1 VRITIGRLGSQAGR
15 LPRCPSLPGNLAV
28 VAAFLASLT
37 VLATAH
43 AAAADAAPKTIVYL
57 NATVIDGDPT
67 TVRKAMAVVTRGEKI
82 TRVAPVDGFHPESTW
97 QIVDVRGK
105 FVIPGL
111 INTHVH
117 LATAADPPAA
127 RTYLRRELF
136 SGVTTVRDMAGDS
149 RLLVELKREAEF
161 DEIVAPDIFFVALFA
176 GPDFFADPR
185 THQAAHGRTAGE
197 VPWMRAITRDTDL
210 RQAVAEARGTGATA
224 IKIYADLPAELV
236 RAITVEA
243 HRQNLLVWAHA
254 TVFPARP
261 SEVVD
266 AGVDVISHS
275 CLLGYEISEPAV
287 PAYAHRVPVA
297 PLATLKANPKIG
309 ALMTHIRERGTILD
323 ATAYVF
329 DSDPSPS
336 CPQGAEDYLTQ
347 LAYKAGI
354 PISVGTDDDLGG
366 KGVFSDLDNEV
377 SVLVK
382 NVGMSTADVIR
393 SATIIGARTMSL
405 EKVLGTIE
413 AGKSADFVVLAKNP
427 LDDIDNIRT
436 VEMVVKHGIPHQ
448 RSDFKP
454 GSAE

>member
-1 VRITIGRLGSQAGR
+1 VRTTIGRLNSQTAR
-15 LPRCPSLPGNLAV
+15 LSRHPSLTCNFAV
-28 VAAFLASLT
+28 MVVLLASLL
-37 VLATAH
+37 VFATAY
-43 AAAADAAPKTIVYL
+43 AAAADTTPRTTVYL
-57 NATVIDGDPT
+57 GATVIDGDPT
-67 TVRKAMAVVTRGEKI
+67 TVRKAMAVVTRGDKI
-82 TRVAPVDGFHPESTW
+82 IGVAPLDGFHPESTW
-97 QIVDVRGK
+97 KSVAISGK

-117 LATAADPPAA
+117 LATVADPPAA
-127 RTYLRRELF
+127 RSYLRRELY

-161 DEIVAPDIFFVALFA
+161 DEIVAPDIYFVALFA
-176 GPDFFADPR
+176 GPDFFTDPR
-185 THQAAHGRTAGE
+185 THQAARGRTAGE
-197 VPWMRAITRDTDL
+197 VPWMRAVTRDTDL
-210 RQAVAEARGTGATA
+210 RQAVAEARGSGATA

-236 RAITVEA
+236 KAITVEA
-243 HRQNLLVWAHA
+243 HRQNMLVWAHA

-287 PAYAHRVPVA
+287 PAYAHRVPVGTV
-297 PLATLKANPKIG
+297 ATLKANPKID
-309 ALMTHIRERGTILD
+309 ALMTHIRQRGTILD

-336 CPQGAEDYLTQ
+336 CPAGAEDYLTQ

-366 KGVFSDLDNEV
+366 KSAFSDMDNEV

-382 NVGMSTADVIR
+382 NVGMSAADVIR
-393 SATIIGARTMSL
+393 SATIIGARTMNL
-405 EKVLGTIE
+405 EKALGTIE
-413 AGKSADFVVLAKNP
+413 VGKSADFVVLNKNP

-436 VEMVVKHGIPHQ
+436 VEMVVKHGIPH
-448 RSDFKP
+448 RRRDFKP

>member
-1 VRITIGRLGSQAGR
+1 M
-15 LPRCPSLPGNLAV
+15 GNLAV
-28 VAAFLASLT
+28 IALFLASLAAF
-37 VLATAH
+37 ATAP
-43 AAAADAAPKTIVYL
+43 AAAADNAPNTVVYL
-57 NATVIDGDPT
+57 GATLIDGDPT
-67 TVRKAMAVVTRGEKI
+67 AVRKAMAVVTRGDRI
-82 TRVAPVDGFHPESTW
+82 VSVAPAEGFHPESTW
-97 QIVDVRGK
+97 QTVDVGGK

-117 LATAADPPAA
+117 LATEADPPAA

-176 GPDFFADPR
+176 GPDFFTDPR
-185 THQAAHGRTAGE
+185 THQAARGRIAGE

-210 RQAVAEARGTGATA
+210 RQAVAEARGTGASA

-243 HRQNLLVWAHA
+243 HRQNMLVWAHA

-287 PAYAHRVPVA
+287 PAYQHRVTVA
-297 PLATLKANPKIG
+297 TVATLKANPKLE
-309 ALMTHIRERGTILD
+309 ALMTHIRQRGTILD

-336 CPQGAEDYLTQ
+336 CPAGAEDYLTR

-366 KGVFSDLDNEV
+366 KGAFSDLDNEV
-377 SVLVK
+377 AVLVK

-393 SATIIGARTMSL
+393 SATIIGARTLHL
-405 EKVLGTIE
+405 EKELGTIE
-413 AGKSADFVVLAKNP
+413 AGKSADFVVLDKNP
-427 LDDIDNIRT
+427 LDDIDNIRS
-436 VEMVVKHGIPHQ
+436 VETVVKHGIAHP
-448 RSDFKP
+448 RSDFKS
-454 GSAE
+454 GSVE

>member
-1 VRITIGRLGSQAGR
+1 M
-15 LPRCPSLPGNLAV
+15 GNLAV
-28 VAAFLASLT
+28 IVPFLASLT
-37 VLATAH
+37 TFATAP
-43 AAAADAAPKTIVYL
+43 AAAADSAPKTVVYL
-57 NATVIDGDPT
+57 GATLIDGDPT
-67 TVRKAMAVVTRGEKI
+67 AVRKAMAVVTRGDRI
-82 TRVAPVDGFHPESTW
+82 VSVAPADGFHPESTW
-97 QIVDVRGK
+97 QTVDVGGK

-117 LATAADPPAA
+117 LATEADPPAA

-185 THQAAHGRTAGE
+185 THQAARGRTAGE

-210 RQAVAEARGTGATA
+210 RQAVAEARGTGASA

-236 RAITVEA
+236 SAITLEA
-243 HRQNLLVWAHA
+243 HRQNMLVWAHA

-287 PAYAHRVPVA
+287 PAYQHRVPVA
-297 PLATLKANPKIG
+297 TVATLKANPKLE
-309 ALMTHIRERGTILD
+309 ALMTHIRQRGTILD

-329 DSDPSPS
+329 DSNPSPS
-336 CPQGAEDYLTQ
+336 CPAGAEDYLTR

-354 PISVGTDDDLGG
+354 PISVGTDDDPGG
-366 KGVFSDLDNEV
+366 KSAFSEMDDEV
-377 SVLVK
+377 AVLVK

-393 SATIIGARTMSL
+393 SATIIGARTLHL
-405 EKVLGTIE
+405 EKELGTIE
-413 AGKSADFVVLAKNP
+413 AGKSADFVVLDKNP
-427 LDDIDNIRT
+427 LDDIDNIRAVAT
-436 VEMVVKHGIPHQ
+436 VVKHGIPHQ
-448 RSDFKP
+448 RSDFKS

>member
-1 VRITIGRLGSQAGR
+1 M
-15 LPRCPSLPGNLAV
+15 GNLAV
-28 VAAFLASLT
+28 IVPFLASLT
-37 VLATAH
+37 TFATAPV
-43 AAAADAAPKTIVYL
+43 AAADSAPKTVVYL
-57 NATVIDGDPT
+57 GATLIDGDPT
-67 TVRKAMAVVTRGEKI
+67 AVRKAMAVVTRGDRI
-82 TRVAPVDGFHPESTW
+82 VTVAPADGFHPESTW
-97 QIVDVRGK
+97 QTVDVGGK

-117 LATAADPPAA
+117 LATEADPPAA

-185 THQAAHGRTAGE
+185 THQAARGRTAGE

-210 RQAVAEARGTGATA
+210 RQAVAEARGTGASA

-236 RAITVEA
+236 SAITLEA
-243 HRQNLLVWAHA
+243 HRQNMLVWAHA

-287 PAYAHRVPVA
+287 PAYQHRVPVA
-297 PLATLKANPKIG
+297 TVATLKANPKLE
-309 ALMTHIRERGTILD
+309 ALMTHIRQRGTILD

-329 DSDPSPS
+329 DSNPSPS
-336 CPQGAEDYLTQ
+336 CPAGAEDYLTR

-354 PISVGTDDDLGG
+354 PISVGTDDDPGG
-366 KGVFSDLDNEV
+366 KSAFSEMDDEV
-377 SVLVK
+377 AVLVK

-393 SATIIGARTMSL
+393 SATIIGARTLHL
-405 EKVLGTIE
+405 EKELGTIE
-413 AGKSADFVVLAKNP
+413 AGKSADFVVLDKNP
-427 LDDIDNIRT
+427 LDDIDNIRAVAT
-436 VEMVVKHGIPHQ
+436 VVKHGIPHQ
-448 RSDFKP
+448 RSDFKS

>member
-1 VRITIGRLGSQAGR
+1 M
-15 LPRCPSLPGNLAV
+15 GNLAV
-28 VAAFLASLT
+28 IALFLASLAAF
-37 VLATAH
+37 ATAP
-43 AAAADAAPKTIVYL
+43 AAAADNAPKTVVYL
-57 NATVIDGDPT
+57 GATLIDGDPT
-67 TVRKAMAVVTRGEKI
+67 AVRKAMAVVTRGDRI
-82 TRVAPVDGFHPESTW
+82 VSVAPAEGFHPESTW
-97 QIVDVRGK
+97 QTVDVGGK

-117 LATAADPPAA
+117 LATEADPPAA

-176 GPDFFADPR
+176 GPDFFTDPR
-185 THQAAHGRTAGE
+185 THQAARGRIAGE

-210 RQAVAEARGTGATA
+210 RQAVAEARGTGAGA

-243 HRQNLLVWAHA
+243 HRQNMMVWAHA

-287 PAYAHRVPVA
+287 PAYQHRVPVA
-297 PLATLKANPKIG
+297 TVATLKANPKLE
-309 ALMTHIRERGTILD
+309 ALMTHIRQRGTILD

-336 CPQGAEDYLTQ
+336 CPAGAEDYLTR

-366 KGVFSDLDNEV
+366 KGAFSDLDNEV
-377 SVLVK
+377 AVLVK

-393 SATIIGARTMSL
+393 SATIIGARTLHL
-405 EKVLGTIE
+405 EKELGTIE
-413 AGKSADFVVLAKNP
+413 AGKSADFVVLDKDP
-427 LDDIDNIRT
+427 LDDIDNIRS
-436 VEMVVKHGIPHQ
+436 VETVVKHGIAHP
-448 RSDFKP
+448 RSDFKS
-454 GSAE
+454 GSVE

>member
-1 VRITIGRLGSQAGR
+1 M
-15 LPRCPSLPGNLAV
+15 GNLAV
-28 VAAFLASLT
+28 IALFLASLAAF
-37 VLATAH
+37 ATAP
-43 AAAADAAPKTIVYL
+43 AAAADNAPNTVVYL
-57 NATVIDGDPT
+57 GATLIDGDPT
-67 TVRKAMAVVTRGEKI
+67 AVRKAMAVVTRGDRI
-82 TRVAPVDGFHPESTW
+82 VSVAPAEGFHPESTW
-97 QIVDVRGK
+97 QTVDVGGK

-117 LATAADPPAA
+117 LATEADPPAA

-176 GPDFFADPR
+176 GPDFFTDPR
-185 THQAAHGRTAGE
+185 THQAARGRTAGE

-210 RQAVAEARGTGATA
+210 RQAVAEARGTGASA

-243 HRQNLLVWAHA
+243 HRQNMMVWAHA

-287 PAYAHRVPVA
+287 PAYQHRVPVA
-297 PLATLKANPKIG
+297 TVATLKANPKLE
-309 ALMTHIRERGTILD
+309 ALMTHIRQRGTILD

-336 CPQGAEDYLTQ
+336 CPAGAEDYLTR

-366 KGVFSDLDNEV
+366 KGAFSDLDNEV
-377 SVLVK
+377 AVLVK

-393 SATIIGARTMSL
+393 SATIIGARTLHL
-405 EKVLGTIE
+405 EKELGTIE
-413 AGKSADFVVLAKNP
+413 AGKSADFVVLDKNP
-427 LDDIDNIRT
+427 LDDIDNIRS
-436 VEMVVKHGIPHQ
+436 VETVVKHGIAHP
-448 RSDFKP
+448 RSDFKS
-454 GSAE
+454 GSVE

>member
-1 VRITIGRLGSQAGR
+1 M
-15 LPRCPSLPGNLAV
+15 GNLAV
-28 VAAFLASLT
+28 IALFLASLAAF
-37 VLATAH
+37 ATAP
-43 AAAADAAPKTIVYL
+43 AAAADNAPNTVVYL
-57 NATVIDGDPT
+57 GATLIDGDPT
-67 TVRKAMAVVTRGEKI
+67 AVRKAMAVVTRGDRI
-82 TRVAPVDGFHPESTW
+82 VSVAPAEGFHPESTW
-97 QIVDVRGK
+97 QTVDVGGK

-117 LATAADPPAA
+117 LATEADPPAA

-176 GPDFFADPR
+176 GPDFFTDPR
-185 THQAAHGRTAGE
+185 THQAARGRIAGE

-210 RQAVAEARGTGATA
+210 RQAVAEARGTGASA

-236 RAITVEA
+236 TAITVEA
-243 HRQNLLVWAHA
+243 HRQNMLVWAHA

-287 PAYAHRVPVA
+287 PAYQHRVPVA
-297 PLATLKANPKIG
+297 TVATLKANPKLE
-309 ALMTHIRERGTILD
+309 ALMTHIRQRGTILD

-336 CPQGAEDYLTQ
+336 CPAGAEDYLTR

-366 KGVFSDLDNEV
+366 KGAFSDLDNEV
-377 SVLVK
+377 AVLVK

-393 SATIIGARTMSL
+393 SATIIGARTLHL
-405 EKVLGTIE
+405 EKELGTIE
-413 AGKSADFVVLAKNP
+413 AGKSADFVVLDKNP
-427 LDDIDNIRT
+427 LDDIDNIRS
-436 VEMVVKHGIPHQ
+436 VETVVKHGIAHP
-448 RSDFKP
+448 RSDFKS
-454 GSAE
+454 GSVE

>member
-1 VRITIGRLGSQAGR
+1 MM
-15 LPRCPSLPGNLAV
+15 GNLAV
-28 VAAFLASLT
+28 IVLFLASPA
-37 VLATAH
+37 VF
-43 AAAADAAPKTIVYL
+43 AAAPAVAADAAPKTVVYL
-57 NATVIDGDPT
+57 GATVIDGDPT
-67 TVRKAMAVVTRGEKI
+67 TVRRAMAVVIRGERI
-82 TRVAPVDGFHPESTW
+82 VSVAPADGFHPESSW
-97 QIVDVRGK
+97 QTVEVGGK

-117 LATAADPPAA
+117 LATVADPAAA
-127 RTYLRRELF
+127 RSYLRRELY

-161 DEIVAPDIFFVALFA
+161 DEIVSPDIFFVALFA

-197 VPWMRAITRDTDL
+197 VPWMRAVTRETDL
-210 RQAVAEARGTGATA
+210 RQAVAEARGTGASA

-236 RAITVEA
+236 KAITVEA
-243 HRQNLLVWAHA
+243 HRQNMLVWAHA

-287 PAYAHRVPVA
+287 PAYQHRVPVEPVA
-297 PLATLKANPKIG
+297 QLQANPKIG
-309 ALMTHIRERGTILD
+309 ALMTHIRQRGTILD

-329 DSDPSPS
+329 DSEPSPS
-336 CPQGAEDYLTQ
+336 CPAGAEDYLTR

-366 KGVFSDLDNEV
+366 KSAFSDLDNEV
-377 SVLVK
+377 AVLVK
-382 NVGMSTADVIR
+382 NVGMSAADVIR
-393 SATIIGARTMSL
+393 SATIIGARTMNL

-413 AGKSADFVVLAKNP
+413 AGKSADFVVLNKNP
-427 LDDIDNIRT
+427 LDDIDNIRS
-436 VEMVVKHGIPHQ
+436 VEMVVKHGIPYR

>member
-1 VRITIGRLGSQAGR
+1 M
-15 LPRCPSLPGNLAV
+15 GNLAV
-28 VAAFLASLT
+28 IALFLASLAAF
-37 VLATAH
+37 ATAP
-43 AAAADAAPKTIVYL
+43 AAAADNAPNTVVYL
-57 NATVIDGDPT
+57 GATLIDGDPT
-67 TVRKAMAVVTRGEKI
+67 AVRKAMAVVTRGDRI
-82 TRVAPVDGFHPESTW
+82 VSVAPAEGFHPESTW
-97 QIVDVRGK
+97 QTVDVGGK

-117 LATAADPPAA
+117 LATEADPPAA

-176 GPDFFADPR
+176 GPDFFTDPR
-185 THQAAHGRTAGE
+185 THQAARGRIAGE

-210 RQAVAEARGTGATA
+210 RQAVAEARGTGASA

-236 RAITVEA
+236 TAITVEA
-243 HRQNLLVWAHA
+243 HRQNMLVWAHA

-287 PAYAHRVPVA
+287 PVYQHRVPVA
-297 PLATLKANPKIG
+297 TVATLKANPKLE
-309 ALMTHIRERGTILD
+309 ALMTHIRQRGTILD

-336 CPQGAEDYLTQ
+336 CPAGAEDYLTR

-366 KGVFSDLDNEV
+366 KGAFSDLDNEV
-377 SVLVK
+377 AVLVK

-393 SATIIGARTMSL
+393 SATIIGARTLHL
-405 EKVLGTIE
+405 EKELGTIE
-413 AGKSADFVVLAKNP
+413 AGKSADFVVLDKNP
-427 LDDIDNIRT
+427 LDDIDNIRS
-436 VEMVVKHGIPHQ
+436 VETVVKHGIAHP
-448 RSDFKP
+448 RSDFKS
-454 GSAE
+454 GSVE

>member
-1 VRITIGRLGSQAGR
+1 MRTIGRMNLAGR
-15 LPRCPSLPGNLAV
+15 RRRRRRRWRARLCHVAV
-28 VAAFLASLT
+28 TAFL
-37 VLATAH
+37 LATLAALTPAH
-43 AAAADAAPKTIVYL
+43 AADPEPKTIVYL
-57 NATVIDGDPT
+57 GANVIDGDPT
-67 TVRKAMAVVTRGEKI
+67 IVRKAMAVVTRGDKI
-82 TRVAPVDGFHPESTW
+82 VSVAPLDGFHAEPSWES
-97 QIVDVRGK
+97 VDVSGR
-105 FVIPGL
+105 FLIPGL

-117 LATAADPPAA
+117 LATEADPQAA

-185 THQAAHGRTAGE
+185 THQAAHGRTAGD
-197 VPWMRAITRDTDL
+197 VPWMRAITPATDL

-236 RAITVEA
+236 SAITTEA
-243 HRQNLLVWAHA
+243 HRQNMLVWAHA

-275 CLLGYEISEPAV
+275 CLLGYEIAEPVV
-287 PAYAHRVPVA
+287 PAYQHRVPVA
-297 PLATLKANPKIG
+297 TLATLKADHKLG
-309 ALMTHIRERGTILD
+309 ALMMHIRQRGTILD
-323 ATAYVF
+323 ATAYVY
-329 DSDPSPS
+329 DSDPTPN
-336 CPQGAEDYLTQ
+336 CPAGAEDYLTR

-354 PISVGTDDDLGG
+354 PISVGTDDDPGG
-366 KGVFSDLDNEV
+366 QEAFSNMDNEMA
-377 SVLVK
+377 VLVR

-393 SATIIGARTMSL
+393 SATIIGARTL
-405 EKVLGTIE
+405 AQEQALGSIA
-413 AGKSADFVVLAKNP
+413 AGKSADFVLLSKNP
-427 LDDIDNIRT
+427 LDNIDNIRS
-436 VEMVVKHGIPHQ
+436 VEMVVKHGSRHL

-454 GSAE
+454 DATQ

>member
-1 VRITIGRLGSQAGR
+1 M
-15 LPRCPSLPGNLAV
+15 GNLAV
-28 VAAFLASLT
+28 IALFLASLAAF
-37 VLATAH
+37 ATAP
-43 AAAADAAPKTIVYL
+43 AAAADNAPKTVVYL
-57 NATVIDGDPT
+57 GATLIDGDPT
-67 TVRKAMAVVTRGEKI
+67 AVRKAMAVVTRGDRI
-82 TRVAPVDGFHPESTW
+82 VSVAPAEGFHPESTW
-97 QIVDVRGK
+97 QTVDVGGK

-117 LATAADPPAA
+117 LATEADPPAA

-176 GPDFFADPR
+176 GPDFFTDPR
-185 THQAAHGRTAGE
+185 THQAARGRIAGE

-210 RQAVAEARGTGATA
+210 RQAVAEARGTGASA

-243 HRQNLLVWAHA
+243 HRQNMMVWAHA

-287 PAYAHRVPVA
+287 PAYQHRVPVA
-297 PLATLKANPKIG
+297 TVATLKANPKLE
-309 ALMTHIRERGTILD
+309 ALMTHIRQRGTILD

-336 CPQGAEDYLTQ
+336 CPAGAEDYLTR

-366 KGVFSDLDNEV
+366 KGAFSDLDNEV
-377 SVLVK
+377 AVLVK

-393 SATIIGARTMSL
+393 SATIIGARTLHL
-405 EKVLGTIE
+405 EKELGTIE
-413 AGKSADFVVLAKNP
+413 AGKSADFVVLDKDP
-427 LDDIDNIRT
+427 LDDIDNIRS
-436 VEMVVKHGIPHQ
+436 VETVVKHGIAHP
-448 RSDFKP
+448 RSDFKS
-454 GSAE
+454 GSVE

>member
-1 VRITIGRLGSQAGR
+1 M
-15 LPRCPSLPGNLAV
+15 GNLAV
-28 VAAFLASLT
+28 IALFLASLAAF
-37 VLATAH
+37 ATAP
-43 AAAADAAPKTIVYL
+43 AAAADNAPKTVVYL
-57 NATVIDGDPT
+57 GATLIDGDPT
-67 TVRKAMAVVTRGEKI
+67 AVRKAMAVVTRGDRI
-82 TRVAPVDGFHPESTW
+82 VSVAPAEGFHPESTW
-97 QIVDVRGK
+97 QTVDVGGK

-117 LATAADPPAA
+117 LATEADPPAA

-176 GPDFFADPR
+176 GPDFFTDPR
-185 THQAAHGRTAGE
+185 THQAARGRIAGE

-210 RQAVAEARGTGATA
+210 RQAVAEARGTGAGA

-243 HRQNLLVWAHA
+243 HRQNMLVWAHA

-287 PAYAHRVPVA
+287 PAYQHRVPVA
-297 PLATLKANPKIG
+297 TVATLKANPKLE
-309 ALMTHIRERGTILD
+309 ALMTHIRQRGTILD

-336 CPQGAEDYLTQ
+336 CPAGAEDYLTR

-366 KGVFSDLDNEV
+366 KGAFSDLDNEV
-377 SVLVK
+377 AVLVK

-393 SATIIGARTMSL
+393 SATIIGARTLHL
-405 EKVLGTIE
+405 EKELGTIE
-413 AGKSADFVVLAKNP
+413 AGKSADFVVLDKNP
-427 LDDIDNIRT
+427 LDDIDNIRS
-436 VEMVVKHGIPHQ
+436 VETVVKHGIAHP
-448 RSDFKP
+448 RSDFKS
-454 GSAE
+454 GSVE

>member
-1 VRITIGRLGSQAGR
+1 M
-15 LPRCPSLPGNLAV
+15 GNLAV
-28 VAAFLASLT
+28 IALFLASLAAF
-37 VLATAH
+37 ATAP
-43 AAAADAAPKTIVYL
+43 AAAADNAPNTVVYL
-57 NATVIDGDPT
+57 GATLIDGDPT
-67 TVRKAMAVVTRGEKI
+67 AVRKAMAVVTRGDRI
-82 TRVAPVDGFHPESTW
+82 VSVAPAEGFHPESTW
-97 QIVDVRGK
+97 QTVDVGGK

-117 LATAADPPAA
+117 LATEADPPAA

-176 GPDFFADPR
+176 GPDFFTDPR
-185 THQAAHGRTAGE
+185 THQAARGRIAGE

-210 RQAVAEARGTGATA
+210 RQAVAEARGTGAGA

-243 HRQNLLVWAHA
+243 HRQNMMVWAHA

-287 PAYAHRVPVA
+287 PAYQHRVPVA
-297 PLATLKANPKIG
+297 TVATLKANPKLE
-309 ALMTHIRERGTILD
+309 ALMTHIRQRGTILD

-336 CPQGAEDYLTQ
+336 CPAGAEDYLTR

-366 KGVFSDLDNEV
+366 KGAFSDLDNEV
-377 SVLVK
+377 AVLVK

-393 SATIIGARTMSL
+393 SATIIGARTLHL
-405 EKVLGTIE
+405 EKELGTIE
-413 AGKSADFVVLAKNP
+413 AGKSADFVVLDKNP
-427 LDDIDNIRT
+427 LDDIDNIRS
-436 VEMVVKHGIPHQ
+436 VETVVKHGIAHP
-448 RSDFKP
+448 RSDFKS
-454 GSAE
+454 GSVE